1 MIFIL
6 MEEVNYEKILEK
18 IARASNLDKEEIK
31 KKVDAK
37 RAKLSDLISYEG
49 AAQIVA
55 VELGVNFE
63 NEKLK
68 INELLPNMKKV
79 NAVGKVI
86 NLYPVRTF
94 KNKTG
99 TNSKVANLLLADET
113 SNIKIVLWDTNHI
126 SFIEGGIIK
135 EGSII
140 EVNNAN
146 MKGNELHLGNFSEL
160 KISKEHFDDLKI
172 VTEKVVKEKKISGF
186 VVADNCKTRAFIVQT
201 FEPRPFK
208 VCPECNKKG
217 TMEGEN
223 FICATHGK
231 ILPEK
236 RYLINLVLDD
246 GTETIRAVLFNENLS
261 KIGLTDLNNP
271 ERLISQREDLLG
283 KEMFFSGN
291 VRMNKFFNEPEF
303 IINQTGEINLDDLI
317 NDLRDNSK

>member
-1 MIFIL
+1 MF
-6 MEEVNYEKILEK
+6 MQNVNYEKILEK

-31 KKVDAK
+31 KRVDAK

-63 NEKLK
+63 NERLK
-68 INELLPNMKKV
+68 INELLPNMRKV
-79 NAVGKVI
+79 NAVGKII
-86 NLYPVRTF
+86 NLSPVRTF
-94 KNKTG
+94 KNKKG
-99 TNSKVANLLLADET
+99 VDSKVANFVLADDT

-126 SFIEGGIIK
+126 SFIEDGIIK

-146 MKGNELHLGNFSEL
+146 MKDNELHLGNFSEL

-172 VTEKVVKEKKISGF
+172 VTEKIVKEKKISDF
-186 VVADNCKTRAFIVQT
+186 IIAENCKTRAFIVQT
-201 FEPRPFK
+201 FEPRPFN
-208 VCPECNKKG
+208 VCPECNKKV
-217 TMEGEN
+217 TIEGEN

-231 ILPEK
+231 IPPEK
-236 RYLINLVLDD
+236 RYLMNIVLDD
-246 GTETIRAVLFNENLS
+246 GTGTIRTVLFNENLS
-261 KIGLTDLNNP
+261 KIGLTELNNT

-303 IINQTGEINLDDLI
+303 SINQISEINLDDLI
-317 NDLRDNSK
+317 NNLRDNSK